1 MNLVTD
7 QFDGRDA
14 ATLDRLIKKR
24 ARPGMIVFELGTYT
38 GRSAMT
44 MLPHIKLMQG
54 KLYCVDWFRGNPG
67 VTAEI
72 TTSYQKHNILEI
84 FLNNIK
90 EAGYEDYV
98 TVLVGTSHDVSCI
111 VAQNSADLIFIDADH
126 RYSKV
131 KSDILQWCPKLKP
144 GGVICGHDFDR
155 HLKDCDYNRVLEK
168 CEEDFVDGCHYG
180 VTRAVCESFPYV
192 QWEGRIW
199 YARKGVVEP
208 FKRMAWH
215 GRKALMKP
223 LRTVAR
229 RLPFARKMFSLMNN
243 PRLRKGA

>member
-1 MNLVTD
+1 MDFVTD

-14 ATLDRLIKKR
+14 ATLERLIKKR
-24 ARPGMIVFELGTYT
+24 SRPGMIVFELGTYT

-44 MLPHIKLMQG
+44 MLPHIKRMQG

-72 TTSYQKHNILEI
+72 TTSYQNHNILET

-90 EAGYEDYV
+90 EAGYGEYV

-131 KSDILQWCPKLKP
+131 KSDILQWYPKLKP
-144 GGVICGHDFDR
+144 GGLMCGHDFDK
-155 HLKDCDYNRVLEK
+155 HLKDCDYNRVLEN
-168 CEEDFVDGCHYG
+168 CEEDFIDGCHYG
-180 VTRAVCESFPYV
+180 VIRAVCEEFSCV

-208 FKRMAWH
+208 FKRMVWH
-215 GRKALMKP
+215 GRKALLKP
-223 LRTVAR
+223 LRTAAR
-229 RLPFARKMFSLMNN
+229 RLPFAEKMFSLMNN
-243 PRLRKGA
+243 PRLRKGD

>member
-1 MNLVTD
+1 ML
-7 QFDGRDA
+7 
-14 ATLDRLIKKR
+14 
-24 ARPGMIVFELGTYT
+24 VFELGTYT

-72 TTSYQKHNILEI
+72 TTSYQKHNILDI

-131 KSDILQWCPKLKP
+131 KSDILEWCPKLKP

-208 FKRMAWH
+208 FKRMAWY
-215 GRKALMKP
+215 GRQALMKP

-243 PRLRKGA
+243 PRLRKGS

>member
-38 GRSAMT
+38 GRSAIT

-98 TVLVGTSHDVSCI
+98 TVLVGTSHDVSYI
-111 VAQNSADLIFIDADH
+111 VAQNVADLIFIDADH
-126 RYSKV
+126 RYSSV
-131 KSDILQWCPKLKP
+131 KSDILAWYPKLKP
-144 GGVICGHDFDR
+144 GGLICGHDFDK
-155 HLKDCDYNRVLEK
+155 HLKDCDYNRVLKK
-168 CEEDFVDGCHYG
+168 CEEDFIDGCHYG
-180 VTRAVCESFPYV
+180 VIRAVCEEFSYV

-208 FKRMAWH
+208 LKRMAWH
-215 GRKALMKP
+215 GKNGLLKP
-223 LRTVAR
+223 IRTAAR
-229 RLPFARKMFSLMNN
+229 RLPFAKKMFSMMNIQ
-243 PRLRKGA
+243 RVRKGD

>member
-1 MNLVTD
+1 
-7 QFDGRDA
+7 
-14 ATLDRLIKKR
+14 
-24 ARPGMIVFELGTYT
+24 
-38 GRSAMT
+38 MT
-44 MLPHIKLMQG
+44 MLPVIKRMQG

-72 TTSYQKHNILEI
+72 TGSYQKHNILEI

-90 EAGYEDYV
+90 EAGFRDYV
-98 TVLVGTSHDVSCI
+98 TVLVGTSYDVSCI

-131 KSDILQWCPKLKP
+131 KSDILQWYPKLKR
-144 GGVICGHDFDR
+144 GGVISGHDFDR

-180 VTRAVCESFPYV
+180 VTRAVCESVSFV

-208 FKRMAWH
+208 FKRMVWH
-215 GRKALMKP
+215 GRKALLKP
-223 LRTVAR
+223 LRTAAR
-229 RLPFARKMFSLMNN
+229 RLPFAEKMFSLMNN
-243 PRLRKGA
+243 PRLRKGD

>member
-1 MNLVTD
+1 MNLVTE
-7 QFDGRDA
+7 QFDERDA
-14 ATLDRLIKKR
+14 ATLEKLIKRRLK
-24 ARPGMIVFELGTYT
+24 PGLVVFELGTYT

-44 MLPHIKLMQG
+44 MLPQIKRLGG

-72 TTSYQKHNILEI
+72 TTSYQNYNILEI

-90 EAGYEDYV
+90 EAGYRDYV
-98 TVLVGTSHDVSCI
+98 TVLMGTSRDISCI
-111 VAQNSADLIFIDADH
+111 VAQDSADVIFIDADH

-131 KSDILQWCPKLKP
+131 KSDILQWYPKLTP
-144 GGVICGHDFDR
+144 GGLMCGHDFDR

-180 VTRAVCESFPYV
+180 VTRAVCEAFPYV

-215 GRKALMKP
+215 GRKAFVKP

-229 RLPFARKMFSLMNN
+229 RLPFAKKMFSLMNN
-243 PRLRKGA
+243 PRLPKGD

>member
-14 ATLDRLIKKR
+14 ETLDRLIKRRSK
-24 ARPGMIVFELGTYT
+24 PGMIVFELGTYT

-44 MLPHIKLMQG
+44 MLPHIKRMQG
-54 KLYCVDWFRGNPG
+54 RLYCVDWFQGNPG

-72 TTSYQKHNILEI
+72 TTSYQKFNILDI

-90 EAGYEDYV
+90 EAGYGDCV
-98 TVLVGTSHDVSCI
+98 TVLVGTSHDVSRI
-111 VAQNSADLIFIDADH
+111 VAQNSADFIFIDADH

-131 KSDILQWCPKLKP
+131 KSDILEWYPKLKP
-144 GGVICGHDFDR
+144 GGLICGHDFDK

-168 CEEDFVDGCHYG
+168 CEEDFIDGCHYG
-180 VTRAVCESFPYV
+180 VTRAVCEEFSYV

-199 YARKGVVEP
+199 YARKGAVEP
-208 FKRMAWH
+208 IKRMVWY
-215 GRKALMKP
+215 GQKGLLKSSRTLVRK
-223 LRTVAR
+223 
-229 RLPFARKMFSLMNN
+229 LPFARKMLALMNN
-243 PRLRKGA
+243 PRLQKRD

>member
-1 MNLVTD
+1 MNLLTE
-7 QFDGRDA
+7 QFDDRDA

-24 ARPGMIVFELGTYT
+24 SRPGMIVFELGTYT

-44 MLPHIKLMQG
+44 MLPHIKRMQG

-72 TTSYQKHNILEI
+72 TTSYQNHNILEV

-90 EAGYEDYV
+90 EAGYDDFV
-98 TVLVGTSHDVSCI
+98 KVLVGTSQDLSCI
-111 VAQNSADLIFIDADH
+111 VAQETADFIFVDADH
-126 RYSKV
+126 RYSNV
-131 KSDILQWCPKLKP
+131 KSDILGWYPKLKV
-144 GGVICGHDFDR
+144 GGLICGHDFDK

-180 VTRAVCESFPYV
+180 VTRAVCEEFSYV

-199 YARKGVVEP
+199 YVRKGPFEP
-208 FKRMAWH
+208 FKRMGWH
-215 GRKALMKP
+215 ARKALEKQLTSFAP
-223 LRTVAR
+223 RI
-229 RLPFARKMFSLMNN
+229 PFAKKMLSIMNT
-243 PRLRKGA
+243 PRLRNRE

>member
-14 ATLDRLIKKR
+14 ETLDRLIKR
-24 ARPGMIVFELGTYT
+24 RSRPGMIVFELGTYT

-44 MLPHIKLMQG
+44 MLPHIKRMQG
-54 KLYCVDWFRGNPG
+54 RLYCVDWFRGNPG

-72 TTSYQKHNILEI
+72 TTSYQRHNILDI

-90 EAGYEDYV
+90 EAGYGDYV
-98 TVLVGTSHDVSCI
+98 TVLVGTSHDVSRI
-111 VAQNSADLIFIDADH
+111 VAQNSADFIFIDADH

-131 KSDILQWCPKLKP
+131 KSDILEWYPKLKP
-144 GGVICGHDFDR
+144 GGLICGHDFDR

-168 CEEDFVDGCHYG
+168 CEEDFIDGCHYG
-180 VTRAVCESFPYV
+180 VTRAVCEEFSYV

-199 YARKGVVEP
+199 YARKGAVEP
-208 FKRMAWH
+208 IKRMVWY
-215 GRKALMKP
+215 GQKGLVKSSRTLVRK
-223 LRTVAR
+223 
-229 RLPFARKMFSLMNN
+229 LPFARKMLSLMNN
-243 PRLRKGA
+243 PRLQKRD